1 MANIAT
7 STQGPLGTSSEKRKR
22 DETTAKDDPGVD
34 NIKRSAKAKDA
45 SADNTPE
52 DHTFLFEGEIDAEPA
67 KVFAVITD
75 LSLAPKIDPSIVSVT
90 PLKGATKGGNAK
102 GDDED
107 DAKAADVTSKSRE
120 RQGWLAFLPGL
131 FRKREL
137 PNPEDLEFGV
147 GYRWK
152 EVRKMF
158 YIFRASA
165 EVEVTEYSPEEL
177 VYSIVID
184 DDCNHVTATLKVLPG
199 NADAGSKCTLR
210 YSGEAMVHQTKRT
223 EKGKKE
229 KVLVPSPFMAKMIR
243 KMDCGVVARYKTYIE
258 SMPVNQSD

>member
-137 PNPEDLEFGV
+137 PNPVRTCFLLRERKVCIITSAHPPVAAGGLGVRGWVSLEGGPQDVLHLSGV
-147 GYRWK
+147 R
-152 EVRKMF
+152 
-158 YIFRASA
+158 
-165 EVEVTEYSPEEL
+165 
-177 VYSIVID
+177 
-184 DDCNHVTATLKVLPG
+184 
-199 NADAGSKCTLR
+199 
-210 YSGEAMVHQTKRT
+210 
-223 EKGKKE
+223 
-229 KVLVPSPFMAKMIR
+229 
-243 KMDCGVVARYKTYIE
+243 
-258 SMPVNQSD
+258 